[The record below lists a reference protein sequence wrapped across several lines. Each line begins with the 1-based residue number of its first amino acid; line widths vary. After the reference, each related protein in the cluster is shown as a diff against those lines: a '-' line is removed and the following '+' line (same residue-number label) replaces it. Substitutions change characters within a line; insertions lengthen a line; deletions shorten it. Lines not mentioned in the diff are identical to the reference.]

1 LLQAYPRAVHDF
13 DAIFCSNCG
22 GYHRKEEC
30 PKFALVFTPTPT
42 PTAPARH
49 KRDRDPSASRSRSR
63 SRSASFFRQSAS
75 RGRSSG
81 RSRSDK
87 HKPAPAVA
95 FATSNS
101 ELKVCHLFKKDGKCR
116 FGSDCKYKHFGGGRV
131 RGCVHAPGCGGVVH
145 VGGE

>member
-1 LLQAYPRAVHDF
+1 MVGALLAASPEAPLSGD
-13 DAIFCSNCG
+13 CS
-22 GYHRKEEC
+22 RTA
-30 PKFALVFTPTPT
+30 ALMDLTLPG
-42 PTAPARH
+42 H

-63 SRSASFFRQSAS
+63 SRSASSFRQSAS

-81 RSRSDK
+81 RPRPDK

-116 FGSDCKYKHFGGGRV
+116 FGSDCKYKH
-131 RGCVHAPGCGGVVH
+131 
-145 VGGE
+145 